1 MLLPNFDIVMYISQ
15 SEMVLTSEGGTGSS
29 RPSLDPD
36 ADRFPQQNPDSV
48 ELRCTQSTNWA
59 SPG

>member
-15 SEMVLTSEGGTGSS
+15 SEMVLASEGGTGSS

-36 ADRFPQQNPDSV
+36 ADNRPTGHPRDR
-48 ELRCTQSTNWA
+48 E
-59 SPG
+59 